1 MSAGFSIEKA
11 QSRHLPEILK
21 ILIAGAAGARVG
33 QETGNVE
40 DYREAFE
47 AMLAAPEMDVYVALG
62 PEGDVLGTYQIHF
75 LKGLA
80 FQGRSRVELES
91 VHTRA
96 DLRGQGI
103 GARMMEHAEAL
114 AREAG
119 AGLIQ
124 LTSNKVR
131 EDAHRFYDRLGFSAS
146 HLGFK
151 KML

>member
-47 AMLAAPEMDVYVALG
+47 AMLAAPEMDVYVALW